1 MKIVSYN
8 INKCTQAKIDHVFAK
23 DADLYVLPE
32 CGDQSHIILPE
43 GYDMLWCGDDDLR
56 DKGLAVIW
64 KKHLSVHI
72 PEEYKKIKH
81 IMPLCVNGDG
91 FPKFIL
97 ASWPTIWKEDKTYPQ
112 LFLEALRQYR
122 FYLDRFPALAIGDF
136 NYFVGQKLKRKS
148 TGTFEQCID
157 IFKAHRMRSLYHEQT
172 GEEFGKET
180 KPTYHHLFKESM
192 PFHIDYAFT
201 NLPVKHFVVGEWEK
215 QISDHCPL
223 VLEFKTADYDG
234 QP

>member
-8 INKCTQAKIDHVFAK
+8 INKCTQEKIDHILAMG
-23 DADLYVLPE
+23 ADLYVLPE
-32 CGDQSHIILPE
+32 CGDEKHIILPE

-64 KKHLSVHI
+64 KEHLSVTI
-72 PEEYKKIKH
+72 PREYKKIKH
-81 IMPLCVNGDG
+81 MMPLIVNGDG

-97 ASWPTIWKEDKTYPQ
+97 ASWPTVWKEDKTYPQ
-112 LFLEALRQYR
+112 MLLEALRHYD

-136 NYFVGQKLKRKS
+136 NCFIGQKLKRKS
-148 TGTFEQCID
+148 TGTFEQCIKE
-157 IFKAHRMRSLYHEQT
+157 FEAHGMRSLYHEQT
-172 GEEFGKET
+172 GEDFGNET
-180 KPTYHHLFKESM
+180 KPTFYWYFNEEK

-201 NLPVKHFVVGEWEK
+201 HLPANYFAVGEWEK

-223 VLEFKTADYDG
+223 IVELNPY
-234 QP
+234 